1 VATQK
6 FHPGDI
12 RLTMKTSNS
21 KVAIVTGAS
30 RGIGAAISRRL
41 GSDGFTVVVN
51 YAGSAEAAESLVRE
65 IENVGGRSMAVQ
77 ADLSDSVA
85 VAVARL
91 FDTAEKRFGGWTCSL
106 TMPE

>member
-1 VATQK
+1 
-6 FHPGDI
+6 
-12 RLTMKTSNS
+12 MKTSNS

-65 IENVGGRSMAVQ
+65 NETAGGRSMAVQ
-77 ADLSDSVA
+77 ADVSDSGA
-85 VAVARL
+85 IARL
-91 FDTAEKRFGGWTCSL
+91 FDTAEKRFGGVDVLVSNAGVVSANRN
-106 TMPE
+106 